1 MLQLS
6 MLDFPL
12 ILQVKYSVVHRIQ
25 PQCSMIAT
33 GVETKATGDSKL
45 NGSPANKFLTCAEPK
60 SPHQTSSGKS
70 ICLSLYISTVSFVS
84 YGVSVMAKLTHSA

>member
-1 MLQLS
+1 MLQAKL
-6 MLDFPL
+6 P
-12 ILQVKYSVVHRIQ
+12 VVDRIQ
-25 PQCSMIAT
+25 ACTDNKFAM
-33 GVETKATGDSKL
+33 GVENEATGDSKL